1 MIFCF
6 FVVFF
11 TVKYKM
17 LKMKLISV
25 TVSSKFYVLDD
36 DYFLQNVSAL
46 TGQNIRHPNPN
57 EYLYVVSF
65 IRADSQNT
73 TLIEPMCIG
82 TLVTRKDVLTAE
94 HCVEGEEL
102 PYTAIVA
109 GSSDFR
115 TGTRYP
121 LFWWLT
127 YDWWLTQ
134 FETDPEFALNDI
146 CVVRVSSKFT

>member
-73 TLIEPMCIG
+73 TLIEPI
-82 TLVTRKDVLTAE
+82 L
-94 HCVEGEEL
+94 
-102 PYTAIVA
+102 
-109 GSSDFR
+109 
-115 TGTRYP
+115 
-121 LFWWLT
+121 
-127 YDWWLTQ
+127 Q
-134 FETDPEFALNDI
+134 
-146 CVVRVSSKFT
+146 